1 MADEMES
8 GNLKNEEIF
17 VSRGL
22 YQAIFETTGNP
33 MIIINSDGVVVLA
46 NPEFSSII
54 GLPKE
59 TIEQNFNLSDFVH
72 PDDLEVVLEYYYTIM
87 TNPDNVPGRH
97 NVRFVDSFGEVYY
110 MIVTVARI
118 SGTNNCV
125 VSGIDITCLKEA
137 EEKLKKNEWH
147 YHSLVELHPE
157 PIFIHYEGKLVFAN
171 PAGLNLFGVNT
182 PDELVDMNILEYLRV
197 AGGDVADKHIKNSY
211 KMPEECFWIEGKVIH
226 TDGNLIDV
234 EVYSVPTRY
243 NGQPATIAIVHDI
256 TSRKKVEA
264 EMKFRNH
271 QLSIINQIICI
282 ANSSLILDEMLEIIL
297 NKVLELLHFDMG
309 CIYLKYSDSQRVEM
323 AISEGVPAIFMEKRK
338 YINIHSWPYNLIF
351 FANQV
356 HYVENLPDHPPGQ
369 VDSHLMEELGA
380 LSFVGIPLVADNVV
394 LGAMYIGRSEQYYF
408 SDEDKEIIGSIG
420 KEIGGALFKSMLQEQ
435 LEFVNEE
442 ANLYLDVLLHDIGKN
457 SKSAIMECADML
469 SAIDDKF
476 AQHYAGYISDIVR
489 QINEIINNV
498 SLIREINSG
507 EEEHV
512 PVDLS
517 QIIKEVISQYPD
529 ADIRHDD
536 IACNP
541 VAGNLL
547 REVLINLIGNSIK
560 FGGPD
565 VSIWISVTEKDGV
578 ATISVEDSGPG
589 VSDELKPI
597 MFSYFQRCSHKKS
610 GRGLG
615 LHISRILIEQYGGR
629 IWAEDRIPG
638 KSTEG
643 LTVRFSLRLPGR
655 SGTIVD
661 DMELSNCWR
670 SM

>member
-1 MADEMES
+1 
-8 GNLKNEEIF
+8 
-17 VSRGL
+17 
-22 YQAIFETTGNP
+22 
-33 MIIINSDGVVVLA
+33 
-46 NPEFSSII
+46 
-54 GLPKE
+54 
-59 TIEQNFNLSDFVH
+59 
-72 PDDLEVVLEYYYTIM
+72 
-87 TNPDNVPGRH
+87 
-97 NVRFVDSFGEVYY
+97 
-110 MIVTVARI
+110 
-118 SGTNNCV
+118 
-125 VSGIDITCLKEA
+125 
-137 EEKLKKNEWH
+137 
-147 YHSLVELHPE
+147 
-157 PIFIHYEGKLVFAN
+157 
-171 PAGLNLFGVNT
+171 VNT
-182 PDELVDMNILEYLRV
+182 PDELVDMNILKYLHV
-197 AGGDVADKHIKNSY
+197 GGGDVEEIYIKEGY
-211 KMPEECFWIEGKVIH
+211 KTPEECFWIEGKVIH

-234 EVYSVPTRY
+234 EVYSVPTCY
-243 NGQPATIAIVHDI
+243 NGQPATIVIVHDI

-309 CIYLKYSDSQRVEM
+309 CVYLKYSDSQRVEM
-323 AISEGVPAIFMEKRK
+323 VISEGVPAVFMDKRK

-394 LGAMYIGRSEQYYF
+394 LGAMYIGRREQYYF

-420 KEIGGALFKSMLQEQ
+420 KEIGGALLKSMLQEQ

-469 SAIDDKF
+469 SVIDDKF
-476 AQHYAGYISDIVR
+476 AQQYAGYISDIVR

-498 SLIREINSG
+498 NLIREINSG

-517 QIIKEVISQYPD
+517 QIITEVISQYPD

-536 IACNP
+536 IACTP

-560 FGGPD
+560 FGGPG
-565 VSIWISVTEKDGV
+565 VSIWIYVTEKDGV

-655 SGTIVD
+655 TGTIVD
-661 DMELSNCWR
+661 DMKLSNCWK
-670 SM
+670 SV

>member
-1 MADEMES
+1 MADKMES
-8 GNLKNEEIF
+8 GNLKNEDIF
-17 VSRGL
+17 VSRDL

-33 MIIINSDGVVVLA
+33 MIILNSDGIVVLA
-46 NPEFSSII
+46 NPEFSSIV

-72 PDDLEVVLEYYYTIM
+72 PDDLEAVLEYYYTM
-87 TNPDNVPGRH
+87 MANPENVPGRQ

-110 MIVTVARI
+110 MIINVDRI

-125 VSGIDITCLKEA
+125 VSGMDVTCLKETEA
-137 EEKLKKNEWH
+137 KLRKNECR
-147 YHSLVELHPE
+147 YHSLVEHHPE
-157 PIFIHYEGKLVFAN
+157 PIFVHCEGKLVFAN

-182 PDELVDMNILEYLRV
+182 PDELIDMNILKYIPVDCR
-197 AGGDVADKHIKNSY
+197 DVAEKYIKKGYNTQ
-211 KMPEECFWIEGKVIH
+211 EECFWIEGKVIQ
-226 TDGNLIDV
+226 TDGTFIDV

-243 NGQPATIAIVHDI
+243 NDRSATIAIVHDI
-256 TSRKKVEA
+256 TSRKKSEA

-282 ANSSLILDEMLEIIL
+282 ANSSLIMDEMLEIIL
-297 NKVLELLHFDMG
+297 NKVLKLLHFDMG
-309 CIYLKYSDSQRVEM
+309 CIYLKYSDSEKAEM
-323 AISEGVPAIFMEKRK
+323 AVSEGVPAVFMEKRK
-338 YINIHSWPYNLIF
+338 YLNIHSWPYNLIF

-369 VDSHLMEELGA
+369 CDSHLMEELGA

-394 LGAMYIGRSEQYYF
+394 LGAMYIGQSEQYYF
-408 SDEDKEIIGSIG
+408 SDEDREIIGSLG

-457 SKSAIMECADML
+457 SKSAIMECTDML
-469 SAIDDKF
+469 SAIDDRYV
-476 AQHYAGYISDIVR
+476 QHYAGYISDIVG
-489 QINEIINNV
+489 QINETINNV
-498 SLIREINSG
+498 SLVRKINSG
-507 EEEHV
+507 EEERV
-512 PVDLS
+512 SVDLS
-517 QIIKEVISQYPD
+517 QIINEVISHYPD
-529 ADIRHDD
+529 ADIRYDD
-536 IACNP
+536 TTCNP
-541 VAGNLL
+541 LAGNLL
-547 REVLINLIGNSIK
+547 KEVFINLIGNSIK

-565 VSIWISVTEKDGV
+565 VSIWIYVTEKDGV

-589 VSDELKPI
+589 VSDTLKPV

-643 LTVRFSLRLPGR
+643 LAVRFSLRLSGR
-655 SGTIVD
+655 SKAIVD
-661 DMELSNCWR
+661 DLKLSSWR
-670 SM
+670 RSV